1 MIEPFQGCWPEIH
14 PTAFVH
20 PSAIVIGKVKIG
32 PHASIWPTAVLRGD
46 DGEIVIGEG
55 TSIQDGCVVH
65 LTYGL
70 SKTTIGAYVT
80 VGHRVV
86 LHGCT
91 VGERCIIGM
100 GSVLLDNAE
109 VAERVILGAGSLLPP
124 GKKLPSGVLAFGN
137 PAKVARELT
146 SSDLEG
152 IERSWQ
158 GYIENASVYKRQQSA
173 APEAAQRPALLQL
186 MEHAAQEGAELE
198 SLLPQLRLLASTLGG
213 GRG

>member
-1 MIEPFQGCWPEIH
+1 MIEPFRGVWPEIH

-20 PSAIVIGKVKIG
+20 PSAVVIGRVKIG

-65 LTYGL
+65 LTSGL
-70 SKTTIGAYVT
+70 SQTIIGAFVT

-100 GSVLLDNAE
+100 GSILLDSSE
-109 VAERVILGAGSLLPP
+109 VASQVILGAGSLLPP
-124 GKKLPSGVLAFGN
+124 GKKLPTGVLAFGN
-137 PAKVARELT
+137 PAKVSRPLT
-146 SSDLEG
+146 EQDLAS

-158 GYIENASVYKRQQSA
+158 GYVENASHHQQQQQATA
-173 APEAAQRPALLQL
+173 APEPPPALLQL
-186 MEHAAQEGAELE
+186 LQASAQEGHEVE
-198 SLLPQLRLLASTLGG
+198 QLLPQLRLLANTLGG